1 MCYLKPFTILAGL
14 WIRFLLTRNLLLEE
28 LIMKKLKFTLL
39 PLLLSA
45 FIILI
50 SAAPADKGIEKL
62 HSANNVLKEF
72 SKMKETIP
80 HQLLEQYEGIVII
93 PKLINAGF
101 GIGGKRGQGVALIKL
116 PNGNWSD
123 PVFVTLTGGSF
134 GLQIGVQSVDLVL
147 VFRHKGVLTKV
158 KNGDFTI
165 GGDISAAAGPVG
177 RSSTAST
184 DYKLQAEVYSY
195 SRSRGLFAGISINGS
210 NLAINK
216 SANADFYGEGVSS
229 AAIFERATSRVPAVV
244 KLKSTLSA
252 F

>member
-1 MCYLKPFTILAGL
+1 
-14 WIRFLLTRNLLLEE
+14 
-28 LIMKKLKFTLL
+28 MKTLKFLKF
-39 PLLLSA
+39 PLILSL
-45 FIILI
+45 FFVLI
-50 SAAPADKGIEKL
+50 SAKADDKETERV
-62 HSANNVLKEF
+62 HNASNVLKEF

-80 HQLLEQYEGIVII
+80 HQLMEQSEGIVII

-101 GIGGKRGQGVALIKL
+101 GIGGKRGRGVAMVKL
-116 PNGNWSD
+116 ADGKWSD

-134 GLQIGVQSVDLVL
+134 GLQIGVQSVDLIL
-147 VFRHKGVLTKV
+147 VFHHKGVLTKV

-195 SRSRGLFAGISINGS
+195 SRSRGLFAGITINGS
-210 NLAINK
+210 NLAIDK
-216 SANADFYGEGVSS
+216 TANANFYGDASS
-229 AAIFERATSRVPAVV
+229 SQDIFATSKSDKEAVKV
-244 KLKSTLSA
+244 LKQSLTA

>member
-1 MCYLKPFTILAGL
+1 
-14 WIRFLLTRNLLLEE
+14 
-28 LIMKKLKFTLL
+28 MKTLKFLKF
-39 PLLLSA
+39 PLILSL
-45 FIILI
+45 FFVLI
-50 SAAPADKGIEKL
+50 SAKSPDKETERV
-62 HSANNVLKEF
+62 HNAANVLKEF

-80 HQLLEQYEGIVII
+80 HQLMEQSEGIVII

-101 GIGGKRGQGVALIKL
+101 GIGGKRGRGVAMVKL
-116 PNGNWSD
+116 ANGKWSD

-134 GLQIGVQSVDLVL
+134 GLQIGVQSVDLIL
-147 VFRHKGVLTKV
+147 VFHHKGVLTKV

-195 SRSRGLFAGISINGS
+195 SRSRGLFAGITINGS
-210 NLAINK
+210 NLAIDK
-216 SANADFYGEGVSS
+216 TANANFYGDTSSSQDIFASDKNNTDGVKVLKD
-229 AAIFERATSRVPAVV
+229 AID
-244 KLKSTLSA
+244 A